1 MKFSLQLVWLPPLSL
16 EAKTIRVT
24 ATRNEESTQ
33 RQELLKEALL
43 EGLVKWWTATFSH
56 YILNYLYSMIVCH
69 NQWRFKNISTQD
81 FSPKRCKKSLPKVS
95 PKGFAIEAVPQSAD
109 APSHPSYI
117 KVEELRKFALEAEEG
132 TSVHCFFGKKSRKD
146 SKNNLEVIDGEV

>member
-1 MKFSLQLVWLPPLSL
+1 MFP
-16 EAKTIRVT
+16 AARMVT
-24 ATRNEESTQ
+24 TVVARGQDHPSGCHAERREQ
-33 RQELLKEALL
+33 
-43 EGLVKWWTATFSH
+43 TAPGTSERGAFGRAGEMVNCD
-56 YILNYLYSMIVCH
+56 ILTLHIGLYSMIVCH
-69 NQWRFKNISTQD
+69 NQWCFKNISTQD